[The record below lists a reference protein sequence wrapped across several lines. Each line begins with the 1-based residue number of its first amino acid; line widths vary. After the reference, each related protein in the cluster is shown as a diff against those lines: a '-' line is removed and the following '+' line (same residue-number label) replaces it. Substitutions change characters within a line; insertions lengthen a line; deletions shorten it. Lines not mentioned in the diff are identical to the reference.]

1 MYSYAR
7 HTTCWV
13 LASARNL
20 TVDRSDFLHDLN
32 VRMLGH
38 HLGDVCTVD
47 RAGRVD
53 LLVLLDS
60 NIELHLLLV
69 SGAIVVDCHRLAELG
84 IDVLQ

>member
-1 MYSYAR
+1 
-7 HTTCWV
+7 
-13 LASARNL
+13 
-20 TVDRSDFLHDLN
+20 
-32 VRMLGH
+32 MLGH